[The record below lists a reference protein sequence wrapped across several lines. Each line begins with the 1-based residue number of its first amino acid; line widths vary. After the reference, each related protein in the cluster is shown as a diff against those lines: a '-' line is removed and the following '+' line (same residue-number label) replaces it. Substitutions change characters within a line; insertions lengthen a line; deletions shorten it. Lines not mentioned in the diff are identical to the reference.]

1 MSARA
6 ARLITFQRLKV
17 LSFCHSG
24 IYLVLL
30 ALWLG
35 HGPEGVKE
43 VFGWA
48 HGIGWIVMSLLCIVA
63 VRLRVIPLSLAVLVA
78 VIGGIGPF
86 AGTIGFLLAE
96 RRRPPAGA
104 AEAGAGRGMV

>member
-1 MSARA
+1 MARLG
-6 ARLITFQRLKV
+6 RLITFQRLKV

-48 HGIGWIVMSLLCIVA
+48 HGIGWILMSLLAIDA
-63 VRLRVIPLSLAVLVA
+63 VRRRVIPLWLGVTVA
-78 VIGGIGPF
+78 IIGGVGPF
-86 AGTIGFLLAE
+86 AGSAGFVVEE
-96 RRRPPAGA
+96 RRRGRPAT
-104 AEAGAGRGMV
+104 R